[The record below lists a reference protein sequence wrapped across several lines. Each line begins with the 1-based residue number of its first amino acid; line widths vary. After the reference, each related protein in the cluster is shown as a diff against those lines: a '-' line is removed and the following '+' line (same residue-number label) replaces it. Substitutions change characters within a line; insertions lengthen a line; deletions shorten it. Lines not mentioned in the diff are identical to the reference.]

1 MKTAKE
7 LLTAYLQN
15 INNADEA
22 IALFSDDAAIELPY
36 LSSLGLPWRWNGK
49 DTLYKFLQNLPKTF
63 PGFQFQNIQIH
74 IDTPEQAFGEYEV
87 ECTVAAT
94 GRSGDATGG
103 LGSHD
108 RRFRLRRL
116 GDPGLAHDDL
126 PAILRCRRHLFRLR
140 DGADAQHSPSEVLR
154 PGEFHH
160 ATPP

>member
-94 GRSGDATGG
+94 GRSYHQHYMG
-103 LGSHD
+103 
-108 RRFRLRRL
+108 RLVAKEGKIVLLREAL
-116 GDPGLAHDDL
+116 DLAQVAKSSFPNGVADL
-126 PAILRCRRHLFRLR
+126 P
-140 DGADAQHSPSEVLR
+140 GK
-154 PGEFHH
+154 
-160 ATPP
+160 